1 MTTTWTHTKR
11 PHVGDGERA
20 GGALEIIT
28 AQKSSVPC
36 SAFLLK
42 SRKARLWFGNHP
54 MGYPA
59 AITKISKHPM
69 CIFAGNLSY
78 NLQVSFPSTSNWLQP
93 KDLDICQRIW
103 KTICDYPS
111 FFTQSSPIGQAAG
124 LMGVHTLDDVS
135 LKTLAIK
142 VGGAMLRSLEQT
154 HIAGASWAFY
164 PKVKMPSSYPTLKMT
179 WYLVIPCNTWFL
191 GRWRLRG
198 NAHPNKRPY
207 SD

>member
-124 LMGVHTLDDVS
+124 LMGVHTLGRCKPENSGYKGWWSNAKKLGTDTYSRSFLSFLPKGENAIIISNFEDDVVLS
-135 LKTLAIK
+135 
-142 VGGAMLRSLEQT
+142 
-154 HIAGASWAFY
+154 
-164 PKVKMPSSYPTLKMT
+164 
-179 WYLVIPCNTWFL
+179 NTM
-191 GRWRLRG
+191 
-198 NAHPNKRPY
+198 
-207 SD
+207 